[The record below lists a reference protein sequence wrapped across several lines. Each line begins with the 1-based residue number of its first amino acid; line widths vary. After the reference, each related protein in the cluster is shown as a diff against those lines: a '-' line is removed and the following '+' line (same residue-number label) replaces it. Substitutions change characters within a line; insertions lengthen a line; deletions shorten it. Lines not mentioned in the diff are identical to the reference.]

1 LRVFQLIATK
11 YQAVE
16 LSEPKFWF
24 PELKL
29 GLGVWQGEYQGTE
42 GLWLRWYDADGNWAA
57 TSEERAE
64 QETQRAEMECLR
76 AEQETQRAEQETQR
90 ADKERLRAER
100 LAEKLRSLGVNLDD
114 DI

>member
-1 LRVFQLIATK
+1 MFDRRENQLRVFELIATK

-16 LSEPKFWF
+16 ISEPKFWF
-24 PELKL
+24 PELQL

-57 TSEERAE
+57 TLEERAE
-64 QETQRAEMECLR
+64 QES
-76 AEQETQRAEQETQR
+76 QR

-100 LAEKLRSLGVNLDD
+100 LAEKLRSLGVDLDE